1 MSQSLLAKISDRL
14 PHSSWTSKSSQL
26 SPMVITTI
34 IAVVIFYGVYK
45 LLQIGKRPEDFPPGP
60 PTVPMFGNILQVSS

>member
-1 MSQSLLAKISDRL
+1 
-14 PHSSWTSKSSQL
+14 
-26 SPMVITTI
+26 MVITTI